1 MKRRQ
6 KIAAATV
13 GAFINSYLYTMFLYW
28 VGGGEFI
35 RGESLKWAF
44 VAASFLAALAAC
56 LAAAVAYDFTEP
68 DKEGS

>member
-35 RGESLKWAF
+35 RGESLKWA
-44 VAASFLAALAAC
+44 
-56 LAAAVAYDFTEP
+56 
-68 DKEGS
+68 